1 VCISGVVTKSMR
13 KRKVHSKQKQTKAM
27 KVVTRRQDGEAQI
40 NAKFVRY
47 R

>member
-1 VCISGVVTKSMR
+1 MCISGVVTKSMR
-13 KRKVHSKQKQTKAM
+13 KKVHSKQKQTKAM

-47 R
+47 K